1 MLTNEQIKLLESYR
15 DKSYVSNILCT
26 ETSNFYSF
34 IKNLVNI
41 PLILSSSIM
50 TVLNSSDFDSQ
61 QMRIPNIISN
71 SSTSLILSLIN
82 NYKLPEKCQ
91 TFRNKSIKYMHLTNQ
106 IEDSLTNDMENI
118 TIDKIRNYIN
128 EYDSIGE
135 SLEDGFPSHIKN
147 RIRKRFID
155 KKKLPNVLNMVGT
168 HASELS
174 VTRPGFLAK

>member
-15 DKSYVSNILCT
+15 DKSYVSNILCA

-41 PLILSSSIM
+41 PLILSSSVM
-50 TVLNSSDFDSQ
+50 TVLNSSDFDPHT
-61 QMRIPNIISN
+61 MRVPNIVLN
-71 SSTSLILSLIN
+71 ASTGLILSLIN
-82 NYKLPEKCQ
+82 NYKLGEKCG

-106 IEDSLTNDMENI
+106 IEDSLTNDIDNI
-118 TIDKIRNYIN
+118 TVDKIRNYIN
-128 EYDSIGE
+128 EYDSISE
-135 SLEDGFPSHIKN
+135 SLEFGFPHHIKN

-168 HASELS
+168 FVQADTE
-174 VTRPGFLAK
+174 VV

>member
-15 DKSYVSNILCT
+15 DKSYVSKILCT

-135 SLEDGFPSHIKN
+135 SLEYGFPSHIKN

-168 HASELS
+168 FVQADTE
-174 VTRPGFLAK
+174 VV